1 VLPVSLP
8 PCVLLDGVVVGGGV
22 VVVDGPRSVLPIE
35 NKMIII

>member
-1 VLPVSLP
+1 MLPVSLP

-22 VVVDGPRSVLPIE
+22 VVDGPRSVLPIE